1 MRVIAVYAGIYG
13 RAFTNALAAIGKN
26 PWTLLLPMGLA
37 VAWFL
42 LGLILGSTLDP
53 WSGGLLIGLAR
64 SAALSVYCFFL
75 GGLVANQKVGL
86 DQLRTSI
93 AAYFWSWISI
103 FFVLWVADLVL
114 QPLFKTN
121 PDLVTPYNLVL
132 LIALNTVPET
142 IYQKGTR
149 GGLDT
154 IQRSF
159 GFLQENWI
167 EWFIP
172 NGLVLG
178 VVFAASVF
186 GTALMVFGTLGALA
200 SALAFGVLLHVY
212 AVFRG
217 FLYEALDGST
227 HRQRMYRARM
237 NPSSG

>member
-1 MRVIAVYAGIYG
+1 MKVIAVYAGIYG
-13 RAFTNALAAIGKN
+13 KAFTNALAAIGKN

-37 VAWFL
+37 VAWMLLATL
-42 LGLILGSTLDP
+42 LGSALDP
-53 WSGGLLIGLAR
+53 YSGGMLIGLAR
-64 SAALSVYCFFL
+64 SAALSIYCFFL

-86 DQLRTSI
+86 DQLRTSLG
-93 AAYFWSWISI
+93 AYFWSWISI
-103 FFVLWVADLVL
+103 YFVLWVVDLVL
-114 QPLFKTN
+114 TPVFKTN
-121 PDLVTPYNLVL
+121 PNLATPYSLVL

-149 GGLDT
+149 GGIET

-178 VVFAASVF
+178 AVFALSVF
-186 GTALMVFGTLGALA
+186 GAVLTIFGTLGAIVSGLVI
-200 SALAFGVLLHVY
+200 GVLVHIY

-227 HRQRMYRARM
+227 HRQRMYRARL
-237 NPSSG
+237 GG

>member
-1 MRVIAVYAGIYG
+1 MKVIAVYAGIYG
-13 RAFTNALAAIGKN
+13 KAFTNALAAIAKN

-37 VAWFL
+37 VAWVV
-42 LGLILGSTLDP
+42 LGMILGSALDP
-53 WSGGLLIGLAR
+53 YSGGMLIGLAR
-64 SAALSVYCFFL
+64 SAALSIYCFFL
-75 GGLVANQKVGL
+75 GGLVANQKVGI

-93 AAYFWSWISI
+93 GAYFWSWISI
-103 FFVLWVADLVL
+103 FFVLWIVDLVL
-114 QPLFKTN
+114 TPVFKTN
-121 PDLVTPYNLVL
+121 PDLALPYSLVQ

-149 GGLDT
+149 GGIET

-178 VVFAASVF
+178 GVFAASVF
-186 GTALMVFGTLGALA
+186 GAVLSIFGTLGAIV
-200 SALAFGVLLHVY
+200 SALVVGVLIHVY

-227 HRQRMYRARM
+227 HRQRMYRARL
-237 NPSSG
+237 GG